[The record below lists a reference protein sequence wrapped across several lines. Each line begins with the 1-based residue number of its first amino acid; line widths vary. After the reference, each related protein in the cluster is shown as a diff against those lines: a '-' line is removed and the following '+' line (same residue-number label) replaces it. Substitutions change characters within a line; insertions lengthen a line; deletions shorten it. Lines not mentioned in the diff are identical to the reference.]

1 MMLSKIVSA
10 FSPALLTLMVLA
22 NPTMAITATLI
33 MGVLAGALLVWLW
46 VIAKARKLI

>member
-1 MMLSKIVSA
+1 
-10 FSPALLTLMVLA
+10 MVLA

-46 VIAKARKLI
+46 FIAKARKLI